1 MQGIRFRWFVVNEI
15 CRKNLR
21 DKFYCLINANLFT
34 IDWNCIT
41 LDWKLFISGRPVWYR
56 LYLESPD
63 RPIRDFD
70 PRPWSPR
77 WLLLLLFCHFSVS
90 TFSPESSHIHLIKN
104 MKSHYLYQHDQKKLV
119 QTCFNLKSYPTLTKN
134 WNSSP
139 KKDLSKEIF
148 YPMSRHLTVGF
159 LRPHANYWKIPEP
172 YCQTANFFIRFSDST
187 CLKRPISHCRTV
199 IGNFSLCFSNI
210 LNLSNGFF

>member
-90 TFSPESSHIHLIKN
+90 TFSPESSHIHLIKK
-104 MKSHYLYQHDQKKLV
+104 MESHYKLFINMTKKKLFKPV
-119 QTCFNLKSYPTLTKN
+119 SI
-134 WNSSP
+134 WNRIRHWQ
-139 KKDLSKEIF
+139 KIEIH
-148 YPMSRHLTVGF
+148 RRKRTWA
-159 LRPHANYWKIPEP
+159 RK
-172 YCQTANFFIRFSDST
+172 FS
-187 CLKRPISHCRTV
+187 
-199 IGNFSLCFSNI
+199 I
-210 LNLSNGFF
+210 LWAGILL